1 MKYDKYLWIKIFI
14 LTILIEILTTSN
26 LIKNSLFK
34 KSNSDQNSNNI
45 LVKNLTN
52 TDDKKFDLLAQD
64 TDEEEKPAHF
74 DLRPKRFAEYIGQ
87 QQIVEMLKIAVEAAQ
102 KRDEVLDHVL
112 FYGPPGLGKTTLA
125 HIIANEMGVSVIH
138 TSGPALEKGGDL
150 LSILTHLERG
160 NVLFIDEIHRLPKV
174 VEEFLYPAMEDF
186 AVDIIFDKGMNA
198 RSYRSKLEQFT
209 LVGATTRAGLLS
221 APLRERFGIF
231 GSLDFYSEQDLEKVI
246 VRSASIL
253 NVSIDEAGAQE
264 IARRARGT
272 PRIANRLLRRI
283 RDYAE
288 VRADGVITKKVADRA
303 LALEGIDVLGLTPL
317 DIRFLNVIIQV
328 YKGGPVGLEAIAAT
342 LQEEPDTLVDMVE
355 PFLLKAGLLA
365 RTSSGR
371 KLTELAYKHLKIEP
385 LVKGARQMELP
396 KI

>member
-1 MKYDKYLWIKIFI
+1 MQK
-14 LTILIEILTTSN
+14 EE
-26 LIKNSLFK
+26 
-34 KSNSDQNSNNI
+34 QP
-45 LVKNLTN
+45 
-52 TDDKKFDLLAQD
+52 FDPLAPVQ
-64 TDEEEKPAHF
+64 DEEGQVCW
-74 DLRPKRFAEYIGQ
+74 DLRPKQFSEYIGQ
-87 QQIVEMLKIAVEAAQ
+87 RQIVEMLKIAVEAAQ
-102 KRDEVLDHVL
+102 KRNEVLDHVL

-125 HIIANEMGVSVIH
+125 HIIANEMEVPMIH

-150 LSILTHLERG
+150 LSILTHLEKG

-198 RSYRSKLEQFT
+198 RSYRSKLEHFT

-231 GSLDFYSEQDLEKVI
+231 GSLDFYSEKDLEKVI
-246 VRSASIL
+246 MRSASIL
-253 NVSIDEAGAQE
+253 NVPIDAEGAQE
-264 IARRARGT
+264 IARRSRGT

-283 RDYAE
+283 RDFAE
-288 VRADGVITKKVADRA
+288 VKADGVITRTIADKA
-303 LALEGIDVLGLTPL
+303 LALEGIDERGLAPL
-317 DIRFLNVIIQV
+317 DMRFLNVIIQV

-371 KLTELAYKHLKIEP
+371 KATELAYKHLNIEP
-385 LVKGARQMELP
+385 LIKGSKQMELP
-396 KI
+396 KM

>member
-1 MKYDKYLWIKIFI
+1 MK
-14 LTILIEILTTSN
+14 
-26 LIKNSLFK
+26 
-34 KSNSDQNSNNI
+34 
-45 LVKNLTN
+45 
-52 TDDKKFDLLAQD
+52 TDDKKFDLLSPD
-64 TDEEEKPAHF
+64 RDEEEKPAHF
-74 DLRPKRFAEYIGQ
+74 DLRPKRFVEYIGQ

-102 KRDEVLDHVL
+102 KREEVLDHVL

-160 NVLFIDEIHRLPKV
+160 NVLFIDEIHPLPKV

-385 LVKGARQMELP
+385 LAKGARQMELP

>member
-1 MKYDKYLWIKIFI
+1 MMKEED
-14 LTILIEILTTSN
+14 
-26 LIKNSLFK
+26 
-34 KSNSDQNSNNI
+34 
-45 LVKNLTN
+45 N
-52 TDDKKFDLLAQD
+52 TFNLLAPD
-64 TDEEEKPAHF
+64 KDEEDTRAPF
-74 DLRPKRFAEYIGQ
+74 DLRPKRFNEYIGQ

-102 KRDEVLDHVL
+102 KRGEVLDHVL

-125 HIIANEMGVSVIH
+125 HIIANEMDVSVVH

-150 LSILTHLERG
+150 LSILTHLEQG

-231 GSLDFYSEQDLEKVI
+231 GSLDFYSEQDIEKVI
-246 VRSASIL
+246 VRSAAIL
-253 NVSIDEAGAQE
+253 NVSIDEEGARE
-264 IARRARGT
+264 IARRSRGT

-288 VRADGVITKKVADRA
+288 VRADGIITAKVADRA
-303 LALEGIDVLGLTPL
+303 LALEGIDALGLTPL

-371 KLTELAYKHLKIEP
+371 KATELAFKHLNIAP
-385 LVKGARQMELP
+385 LNKGVQQMELP